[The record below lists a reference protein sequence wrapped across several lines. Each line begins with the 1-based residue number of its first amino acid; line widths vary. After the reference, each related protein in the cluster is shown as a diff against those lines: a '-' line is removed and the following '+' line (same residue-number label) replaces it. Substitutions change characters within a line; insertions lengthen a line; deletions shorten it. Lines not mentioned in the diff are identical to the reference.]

1 MSDVTL
7 LRKLTRK
14 SIMKFG
20 QYSDLQ
26 VQNLLDLQRYKY
38 LRWVYFNCSNIS
50 FVDDILDEIR
60 IPLNFRIVKPSK
72 NPDLYLKLQEETFE
86 SYSDKVKE
94 IYLEKQEKLRKKITK
109 GKAIT
114 KMKQNENCYKKDY
127 LRRKNQG
134 NKLS

>member
-7 LRKLTRK
+7 LRTLTRK
-14 SIMKFG
+14 SILKFG

-38 LRWVYFNCSNIS
+38 LRWVYFNCSNIN
-50 FVDDILDEIR
+50 FMDDILDEIK
-60 IPLNFRIVKPSK
+60 IPLNFRIQKPSK
-72 NPDLYLKLQEETFE
+72 NPDLNLKLQEEIFE
-86 SYSDKVKE
+86 NLTDDYKE
-94 IYLEKQEKLRKKITK
+94 MYLKKQEKIGKKMTK
-109 GKAIT
+109 GKAIN
-114 KMKQNENCYKKDY
+114 KLKQNENCYKKDY

>member
-14 SIMKFG
+14 SILKFG

-50 FVDDILDEIR
+50 FMDDILDEIR

-72 NPDLYLKLQEETFE
+72 NPDLNLELQEAIFENLSDDYKEMYLK
-86 SYSDKVKE
+86 
-94 IYLEKQEKLRKKITK
+94 KQEKIGKKMSK

>member
-7 LRKLTRK
+7 LRTLTRK
-14 SIMKFG
+14 SILKFG

-50 FVDDILDEIR
+50 FMNDILDEIK

-72 NPDLYLKLQEETFE
+72 NPDLNLELQKVIFENLSDDYKEMYLK
-86 SYSDKVKE
+86 
-94 IYLEKQEKLRKKITK
+94 KQEKIGKKMSK

>member
-7 LRKLTRK
+7 LRTLTRK
-14 SIMKFG
+14 SILKFG

-50 FVDDILDEIR
+50 FMDDILDEIK
-60 IPLNFRIVKPSK
+60 IPLHFRIVKPSK
-72 NPDLYLKLQEETFE
+72 NPDLHIKLQEAIFE
-86 SYSDKVKE
+86 NLTDEYKE
-94 IYLEKQEKLRKKITK
+94 MYLKKQQKIKKKIRK
-109 GKAIT
+109 GLAIN
-114 KMKQNENCYKKDY
+114 KIKQNENCYKKDY

-134 NKLS
+134 NKLL

>member
-14 SIMKFG
+14 SILKFG

-50 FVDDILDEIR
+50 FMDDILDEIR

>member
-7 LRKLTRK
+7 LRTLTRK
-14 SIMKFG
+14 SILKFG
-20 QYSDLQ
+20 KYSDLQ

-50 FVDDILDEIR
+50 FMNDILDEIK

-72 NPDLYLKLQEETFE
+72 NPDLNLELQEVIFENLSDDYKEMYLK
-86 SYSDKVKE
+86 
-94 IYLEKQEKLRKKITK
+94 KQEKIGKKMTK
-109 GKAIT
+109 GKAIN

>member
-7 LRKLTRK
+7 LRTLTRK
-14 SIMKFG
+14 SILKFG
-20 QYSDLQ
+20 QYCDLQ

-38 LRWVYFNCSNIS
+38 LRWVYFNCSNIN
-50 FVDDILDEIR
+50 FMDDILDEIK
-60 IPLNFRIVKPSK
+60 IPLNFRIQKPSK

-94 IYLEKQEKLRKKITK
+94 IYLKKQEKLRKKITK
-109 GKAIT
+109 GKAIN
-114 KMKQNENCYKKDY
+114 KIKKNENCYKKDY

>member
-7 LRKLTRK
+7 LRTLTRK
-14 SIMKFG
+14 SILKFG
-20 QYSDLQ
+20 QYCDLQ

-38 LRWVYFNCSNIS
+38 LRWVYFNCSNIN
-50 FVDDILDEIR
+50 FMDDILDEIK
-60 IPLNFRIVKPSK
+60 IPLNFRIQKPSK

-94 IYLEKQEKLRKKITK
+94 IYLKKQEKLRKKITK
-109 GKAIT
+109 GRAIN
-114 KMKQNENCYKKDY
+114 KIKKNENCYKKDY

>member
-7 LRKLTRK
+7 LRTLTRK
-14 SIMKFG
+14 SILKFG
-20 QYSDLQ
+20 KYSDLQ

-50 FVDDILDEIR
+50 FMNDILDEIR

-72 NPDLYLKLQEETFE
+72 NSDLHLKLQEEIFE
-86 SYSDKVKE
+86 NYSDKVKE
-94 IYLEKQEKLRKKITK
+94 IYLEKQKKIAKKIKK
-109 GKAIT
+109 GKAISEIQ
-114 KMKQNENCYKKDY
+114 KFENCYKKDY

>member
-7 LRKLTRK
+7 LRTLTRK
-14 SIMKFG
+14 SILKFG

-50 FVDDILDEIR
+50 FMNDILDEIR

-72 NPDLYLKLQEETFE
+72 NSDLHLKLQEEIFE
-86 SYSDKVKE
+86 NYSDKAKE
-94 IYLEKQEKLRKKITK
+94 IYLEKQKKIGKKIKK
-109 GKAIT
+109 GKAISEIQ
-114 KMKQNENCYKKDY
+114 KFENCYKKDY

>member
-7 LRKLTRK
+7 LRTLTRK
-14 SIMKFG
+14 SILKFG

-38 LRWVYFNCSNIS
+38 LRWVYFNCSNIN
-50 FVDDILDEIR
+50 FMDDILEEIK

-72 NPDLYLKLQEETFE
+72 NPDLHIKLQEAIFE
-86 SYSDKVKE
+86 NLTDEYKE
-94 IYLEKQEKLRKKITK
+94 MYLKKQQKIKKKIRK
-109 GKAIT
+109 GLAIN
-114 KMKQNENCYKKDY
+114 KIKQNENCYKKDY

>member
-14 SIMKFG
+14 SILKFG

-50 FVDDILDEIR
+50 FMDDILDEIR
-60 IPLNFRIVKPSK
+60 IPLNFRIQKPSK
-72 NPDLYLKLQEETFE
+72 NPDLHLKLQEETFE
-86 SYSDKVKE
+86 NYSDKAKE
-94 IYLEKQEKLRKKITK
+94 IYLEKQEKLRKKTTK
-109 GKAIT
+109 GRAIT

>member
-14 SIMKFG
+14 SILKFG

-26 VQNLLDLQRYKY
+26 VQNLLDLKTYKY

-50 FVDDILDEIR
+50 FMDDILDEIR
-60 IPLNFRIVKPSK
+60 IPLHFRIVKPSK
-72 NPDLYLKLQEETFE
+72 NTDLHFKLNEEIFDNLDDDFKEKYLK
-86 SYSDKVKE
+86 KN
-94 IYLEKQEKLRKKITK
+94 EKLTSKRAK